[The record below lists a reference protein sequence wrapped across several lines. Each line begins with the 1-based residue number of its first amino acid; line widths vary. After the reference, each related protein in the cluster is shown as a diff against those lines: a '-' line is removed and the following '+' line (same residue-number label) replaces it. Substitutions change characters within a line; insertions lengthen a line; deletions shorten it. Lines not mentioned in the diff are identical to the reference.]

1 MRIFLIALAVVY
13 WAGASLATSIVLKPA
28 KCPVAADLA
37 PLTAGDAA
45 ALDLNQWRKIGDDV
59 TPLVDI
65 ALAEMPQTG
74 EVFARLRADPNTG
87 RTLSP
92 AFNACDD

>member
-37 PLTAGDAA
+37 PLAAADAA
-45 ALDLNQWRKIGDDV
+45 ALDLNQWRKTGDDV
-59 TPLVDI
+59 APLVDVV
-65 ALAEMPQTG
+65 LAETPQTDQ
-74 EVFARLRADPNTG
+74 VFARLRADPKTG
-87 RTLSP
+87 RTLSS
-92 AFNACDD
+92 AFKPCGE